1 VNAFSVEPIM
11 SEKLQ
16 LNRPWL
22 VAVWPGMGKVAFNAG
37 IYMLAKLRMTAV
49 AVLDAPLWF
58 EIDSVEV
65 KNGLIETPRQPPSRF
80 FAWQNP
86 DGPHDLLVFLGE
98 AQPVVGKYPMCRQI
112 IEFAKSWNVE
122 RVVTFAAMATN
133 MRPEHPSRVFAAAT
147 DAKVLQEL
155 KRLEVEI
162 MSDGQ
167 ISGLNGL
174 LLGAAAEAE
183 LPGLCLLGEMPH
195 VFAQLPFPKAS
206 LAILEVFSSLAR
218 FHIDLTEL
226 SDRAAA
232 TERQLSELLARVEQ
246 ELTDKPPRE
255 ELAEDEHPPEAT
267 EAETESIDPAEYER
281 IEQLFRSAATN
292 RSKAFELKQELDRLG
307 LFKKYEDRFLDL
319 FRKPE

>member
-1 VNAFSVEPIM
+1 M
-11 SEKLQ
+11 TEKIR

-37 IYMLAKLRMTAV
+37 IYLLAKLRMTAV

-58 EIDSVEV
+58 EIESVDV
-65 KNGLIETPRQPPSRF
+65 KNGLIEPPRQPPSRF
-80 FAWQNP
+80 FACHNP
-86 DGPHDLLVFLGE
+86 DGPHDLMVFLGE
-98 AQPVVGKYPMCRQI
+98 AQPVVGKYHMCRQI
-112 IEFAKSWNVE
+112 IEFAKSWGAE

-133 MRPEHPSRVFAAAT
+133 MRPEHPARVFGVAT
-147 DAKVLQEL
+147 DEKLLNEL

-174 LLGAAAEAE
+174 LLGAAAEAD
-183 LPGLCLLGEMPH
+183 LPGMCLLGEMPH

-206 LAILEVFSSLAR
+206 LAILEVFSTLAR
-218 FHIDLTEL
+218 INVDLTEL
-226 SDRAAA
+226 AEKASL

-246 ELTDKPPRE
+246 ELTIKE
-255 ELAEDEHPPEAT
+255 ESSVEEESAEEAT
-267 EAETESIDPAEYER
+267 PAETETIDPAEYER
-281 IEQLFRSAATN
+281 IEQLFQSAATN

>member
-1 VNAFSVEPIM
+1 M
-11 SEKLQ
+11 TEKLQ

-37 IYMLAKLRMTAV
+37 IYMLAKLQMTAV

-58 EIDSVEV
+58 EMESVDV
-65 KNGLIETPRQPPSRF
+65 KNGVIEAPRQPPSRF
-80 FAWQNP
+80 FAWRNP
-86 DGPHDLLVFLGE
+86 EGTHDLMVFLGE
-98 AQPVVGKYPMCRQI
+98 SQPIVGKYPMCRQI
-112 IEFAKSWNVE
+112 IEFAKSWDVE
-122 RVVTFAAMATN
+122 RVITFAAMATN
-133 MRPEHPSRVFAAAT
+133 MRPEHPARVFGAAT
-147 DAKVLQEL
+147 DAKTLREL
-155 KRLEVEI
+155 KRLEVEV
-162 MSDGQ
+162 MGDGQ

-174 LLGAAAEAE
+174 LLGAAAEVG

-206 LAILEVFSSLAR
+206 LAILEVFSALAGIP
-218 FHIDLTEL
+218 IDLTEL
-226 SDRAAA
+226 GEKAAL

-246 ELTDKPPRE
+246 ELSGKESRDESAE
-255 ELAEDEHPPEAT
+255 EEFTPEAT
-267 EAETESIDPAEYER
+267 EVESEAIDPAEYER
-281 IEQLFRSAATN
+281 IEQLFQSAATN

>member
-1 VNAFSVEPIM
+1 M
-11 SEKLQ
+11 TEKLQ
-16 LNRPWL
+16 LKRPWL

-37 IYMLAKLRMTAV
+37 IYLLAKLRMTAV

-58 EIDSVEV
+58 EIESVDV

-80 FAWQNP
+80 FACHNP
-86 DGPHDLLVFLGE
+86 DGPHDLMVFLGE
-98 AQPVVGKYPMCRQI
+98 AQPVVGKYHMCRQI
-112 IEFAKSWNVE
+112 IEFAKSWGVE

-133 MRPEHPSRVFAAAT
+133 MRPEHPSRVFGVAT
-147 DAKVLQEL
+147 DQETL
-155 KRLEVEI
+155 AELNRLEVEI

-174 LLGAAAEAE
+174 LLGAAAEAN

-206 LAILEVFSSLAR
+206 LAILEVFSPLAR
-218 FHIDLTEL
+218 IHLDLTEL
-226 SDRAAA
+226 AEKAAL

-246 ELTDKPPRE
+246 ELTGKE
-255 ELAEDEHPPEAT
+255 ELAATEEESAEDSPTT
-267 EAETESIDPAEYER
+267 EAETIDPAEYER
-281 IEQLFRSAATN
+281 IEQLFESAATN